1 MQQKRSALSQL
12 IQLAKA
18 DDEVDP
24 IEYKLILRIAE
35 ILGINQKEVD
45 ELFETA
51 TPFKPA
57 PSEFQRIEQFHRL
70 VLVANV
76 DLKVESEE
84 LHQLKKFGMALG
96 LRPEAVQRVISEMGQ
111 HPRGMIPAQTML
123 KIFQT
128 YHN

>member
-18 DDEVDP
+18 DNEVDP
-24 IEYKLILRIAE
+24 IEYNLIVRIAAL
-35 ILGINQKEVD
+35 LGLQQNEVD

-76 DLKVESEE
+76 DLKIDSEE
-84 LHQLKKFGMALG
+84 LLLLKKFGIALG
-96 LRPEAVQRVISEMGQ
+96 LRPEAVNRVLSEMTN
-111 HPRGMIPAQTML
+111 HPNGMIPAQTML

>member
-18 DDEVDP
+18 DNEVDP
-24 IEYKLILRIAE
+24 IEYKLIIKIAQ
-35 ILGINQKEVD
+35 ILGVPQSEVD

-51 TPFKPA
+51 VPFKPA

-84 LHQLKKFGMALG
+84 LQQLKKFGMALG
-96 LRPEAVQRVISEMGQ
+96 LRPEAVQRVIGEMGR